1 MIRSQRFQVLQQIS
15 KQEKETT
22 MFFEKQKKLSG
33 VNNSSSFT
41 HVHWPSLA
49 TCMGSDQLP

>member
-49 TCMGSDQLP
+49 TCMGGDQLP